1 MRAVLLV
8 MAGGAAGALARYT
21 VGLLFFHLRI
31 SAVWAI
37 LAVNVSGSF
46 ALGFLLALLVSRS
59 STSGT
64 LQLVTGVGFLG
75 SFTTFS
81 TVMGD
86 TVFPVH
92 QGSLGMAA
100 VNLGASLAMG
110 VTAAALGFWAG
121 RLV

>member
-8 MAGGAAGALARYT
+8 MAGGAVGALARYT
-21 VGLLFFHLRI
+21 AGLLFSQLRI
-31 SAVWAI
+31 SAVWAT

-46 ALGFLLALLVSRS
+46 ALGFLLALLISRS
-59 STSGT
+59 STNDA
-64 LQLVTGVGFLG
+64 LHLAAGVGFLG

-86 TVFPVH
+86 TVFLVQ

-100 VNLGASLAMG
+100 FNLGASLALG
-110 VTAAALGFWAG
+110 LAAAASGFYAG

>member
-21 VGLLFFHLRI
+21 VGLLFSQLRI
-31 SAVWAI
+31 SPVWAT

-59 STSGT
+59 STSGA
-64 LQLVTGVGFLG
+64 LQLVAGVGFLG

-86 TVFPVH
+86 TVFLVH
-92 QGSLGMAA
+92 ERLVRMAV
-100 VNLGASLAMG
+100 VNLGASLALG
-110 VTAAALGFWAG
+110 LAAAAMGFYAG